1 MENLPK
7 EILIT
12 PEDEKKFQEKVE
24 YIDKEITGKI
34 EKTKNKIS
42 FIEDII
48 ALYNYLKDDSVK
60 WYRKLIVVSALVYF
74 ISPIDT
80 IPDLAPLVGYL
91 DDLGVIAAA
100 IKYIGSEIQPYYR
113 YKPSPKKEKEEE
125 DLLFL
130 SFP

>member
-12 PEDEKKFQEKVE
+12 PEDEKQFQEKVQ
-24 YIDKEITGKI
+24 YIDKELDGKLK
-34 EKTKNKIS
+34 KTKNKIS

-60 WYRKLIVVSALVYF
+60 WYRKLIVISALLYF
-74 ISPIDT
+74 ISPIDS

-91 DDLGVIAAA
+91 DDLGVIAAT

-113 YKPSPKKEKEEE
+113 SKPSPKKEKVEEE
-125 DLLFL
+125 DLLF
-130 SFP
+130 